1 MSPVL
6 VGRAA
11 ELGVLEDALASA
23 PGAVLVGGEA
33 GLGKTRL
40 IREFAASVGRGRAR
54 VLIGGCLE
62 LGSDGLPFAPFT
74 TVLRG
79 LVRDIGIDGVA
90 ALVPRGDTGCLARLL
105 PEFGEPESDAA
116 TGEERAR
123 LFEVV
128 LTLFERLAE
137 REPVVLVIEDAH
149 WADRST
155 RDLLAFLVRNL
166 SVAPVLIVVTYRSD
180 ELHRAHPL
188 RPLLGGLERVDRVSR
203 LEIGRLARSDVAALV
218 TEVLGHAPPA
228 GLVDRIDARSEGN
241 PLFIEALLDDDG
253 TLACELPES
262 LRDLLLA
269 GVQRLPEETQDVLRD
284 ASGGGTRIEHA
295 LLAAVSGLDDSAL
308 TRVLRPAVAAN
319 VLVVDGDGYAFRHAL
334 IREAV
339 HDDLLPGEYTRLHTR
354 YAEALENDPGLVP
367 SGRLWVELSHHWKAA
382 NDATWALVASWR
394 AAADARKALAYAEC
408 LTMLS
413 RVLHLWDR
421 VPDAAERIGAD
432 HIKVME
438 DAAAAADLAGEYDRG
453 IKFVTAALK
462 EVEAAGDPAACTGEA
477 EADIAETGI
486 DIERWASLLE
496 LRGHMRYEMA
506 RPGFVEDLRA
516 AVKALPAD
524 RPTVLRARALATFAT
539 YVRFSTDIPEAQAAA
554 AESLAIARKLG
565 DPVAEAQALITLFC
579 ADINYSD
586 YTAVT
591 EGTLKEI
598 ERAVDTAGSHRVQL
612 RYYVIK
618 SHFLEGAGRHEE
630 AAAVA
635 AKGKEL
641 AREYGVARTQG
652 TFLCINQAEP
662 LVSLGR
668 WDEAIA
674 VMNHAMEQEPAVTIR
689 TSLLVLSGAV
699 ALARGDLDTARERLE
714 GSREIM
720 RLRMKWRKTQ
730 DYFSSLWL
738 EARLALAEGRPQDVL
753 PAVEHVI
760 EEAGLP
766 DDARYALPVLVA
778 GAAACAEIGA
788 PAAPVL
794 RRIEERAAGLTISG
808 PLQRAHKLVLDA
820 ETSRARGV
828 PDRAGWDRAAAA
840 WEAIGNPYGRAQ
852 ALVRAAEAALAD
864 GDHDAASARLR
875 IAGDAA
881 ADLGAATL
889 AEQVADLQRRT
900 RAPRRTA
907 ADPSAPL
914 GLTPREY
921 EVLRLVAEGRSNRDI
936 AEALFI
942 SVKTASVHVSNILGK
957 LEVANRGEAA
967 ATAHRLALFAGSAG
981 GSAAA
986 GRGSVAGPPP
996 RTPATEPSDH
1006 TGTDVAGLHG
1016 RAPRKHAVL
1025 LLAER
1030 RSATVPAT
1038 AQCAPRIAP
1047 CDGRHTENGGHEFTW

>member
-1 MSPVL
+1 MSARAMSPVL

-11 ELGVLEDALASA
+11 ELGLLEDALASA

-40 IREFAASVGRGRAR
+40 IREFAASVARGGRAR

-90 ALVPRGDTGCLARLL
+90 ALVPRGDTGSLARLL

-116 TGEERAR
+116 SGEERAR

-128 LTLFERLAE
+128 LTLLERLAE

-166 SVAPVLIVVTYRSD
+166 SVAPVLVVVTYRSD

-188 RPLLGGLERVDRVSR
+188 RPLLGGLERVDRVNR
-203 LEIGRLARSDVAALV
+203 LEITRLARSDVAALV
-218 TEVLGHAPPA
+218 TEVLGHAPPP
-228 GLVDRIDARSEGN
+228 GLVERIDARSEGN

-453 IKFVTAALK
+453 LKFATAALK
-462 EVEAAGDPAACTGEA
+462 EVEAAGEDAMDT
-477 EADIAETGI
+477 
-486 DIERWASLLE
+486 ERWAALLE

-506 RPGFVEDLRA
+506 RPGFVDDLRA

-524 RPTVLRARALATFAT
+524 PPTVLRARVLSTFAT

-554 AESLAIARKLG
+554 AESLEIARKLA
-565 DPVAEAQALITLFC
+565 DPVAETQALITLFC
-579 ADINYSD
+579 ADIDYSD
-586 YTAVT
+586 YSATT
-591 EGTLKEI
+591 EATLNEI
-598 ERAVDTAGSHRVQL
+598 ERIATVGGNHRALL

-641 AREYGVARTQG
+641 ALEYGVARTQG

-699 ALARGDLDTARERLE
+699 ALARGDLDTARERLA

-720 RLRMKWRKTQ
+720 RLKMKWLKTQ

-753 PAVEHVI
+753 PAVERVI
-760 EEAGLP
+760 EVAGLP
-766 DDARYALPVLVA
+766 DDARYALPVLIA
-778 GAAACAEIGA
+778 GATACAEIGA
-788 PAAPVL
+788 TAAPML

-808 PLQRAHKLVLDA
+808 PLQRANKLLFDA
-820 ETSRARGV
+820 EAARARGV
-828 PDRAGWDRAAAA
+828 LDQAAWDAAAAA
-840 WEAIGNPYGRAQ
+840 WESLGNRYARAQ
-852 ALVRAAEAALAD
+852 ALVHAAEAALAD
-864 GDHDAASARLR
+864 GDHDAAAGRLR
-875 IAGDAA
+875 IAADAA
-881 ADLGAATL
+881 ADLGAEPL
-889 AEQVADLQRRT
+889 AERVAELLRRT
-900 RAPRRTA
+900 RAPRRGGA
-907 ADPSAPL
+907 EPSAPL

-957 LEVANRGEAA
+957 LDVANRGEAA
-967 ATAHRLALFAGSAG
+967 ATAHRLMLFAGSAG
-981 GSAAA
+981 RSASRSGA
-986 GRGSVAGPPP
+986 GGHGSVAGTPLPDP
-996 RTPATEPSDH
+996 RHRTVGP
-1006 TGTDVAGLHG
+1006 HG
-1016 RAPRKHAVL
+1016 
-1025 LLAER
+1025 
-1030 RSATVPAT
+1030 
-1038 AQCAPRIAP
+1038 
-1047 CDGRHTENGGHEFTW
+1047 N

>member
-11 ELGVLEDALASA
+11 ELAVLEDALASA

-40 IREFAASVGRGRAR
+40 IREFAASVGGGQAR

-90 ALVPRGDTGCLARLL
+90 ALVPRGDTGSLARLL

-116 TGEERAR
+116 SGEERAR

-128 LTLFERLAE
+128 LNLLERLAE

-155 RDLLAFLVRNL
+155 RDLLSFLVRNL

-180 ELHRAHPL
+180 ELYRAHPL

-203 LEIGRLARSDVAALV
+203 LEITRLSRSDVAALV
-218 TEVLGHAPPA
+218 TEVLGQAPPP

-295 LLAAVSGLDDSAL
+295 LLAAVSGLDDAAL

-413 RVLHLWDR
+413 RVLNLWDR

-432 HIKVME
+432 HTKVME

-453 IKFVTAALK
+453 LKFATAALK
-462 EVEAAGDPAACTGEA
+462 EIEAAGEDAM
-477 EADIAETGI
+477 

-506 RPGFVEDLRA
+506 RPGFVDDLRA

-524 RPTVLRARALATFAT
+524 PPTVLRARVLATFAT

-554 AESLAIARKLG
+554 AESLAIARKLA

-579 ADINYSD
+579 ADIDYSD
-586 YTAVT
+586 YSAATQ
-591 EGTLKEI
+591 GTLNEI
-598 ERAVDTAGSHRVQL
+598 ERIVTAAGNHRVLL
-612 RYYVIK
+612 RFYVIK

-635 AKGKEL
+635 AQGKEL

-674 VMNHAMEQEPAVTIR
+674 VMSHAMEQEPAVTIR
-689 TSLLVLSGAV
+689 TSLLVLSGGV
-699 ALARGDLDTARERLE
+699 ALARGDLDTARERLA

-720 RLRMKWRKTQ
+720 RLKMKWLKTQ
-730 DYFSSLWL
+730 DYFSTLWL
-738 EARLALAEGRPQDVL
+738 EARMALAEGRPQDVL
-753 PAVEHVI
+753 APVERVI

-778 GAAACAEIGA
+778 GVTACAEIGA
-788 PAAPVL
+788 SAASTL

-808 PLQRAHKLVLDA
+808 PLQRAHKLVFDA
-820 ETSRARGV
+820 EAARARGV
-828 PDRAGWDRAAAA
+828 LDPAAWDAAAGA
-840 WEAIGNPYGRAQ
+840 WEALGNPYARAQ
-852 ALVRAAEAALAD
+852 ALVHAAEAALAD
-864 GDHDAASARLR
+864 GDHDAADARLR
-875 IAGDAA
+875 IAAGIAA
-881 ADLGAATL
+881 ALGAEPL
-889 AEQVADLQRRT
+889 AEQVAGLLRRT
-900 RAPRRTA
+900 RAPRRGGA
-907 ADPSAPL
+907 EPSAPL

-981 GSAAA
+981 RSAA
-986 GRGSVAGPPP
+986 GRHGSVAGTPLPDP
-996 RTPATEPSDH
+996 RHRTVGP
-1006 TGTDVAGLHG
+1006 HG
-1016 RAPRKHAVL
+1016 
-1025 LLAER
+1025 
-1030 RSATVPAT
+1030 
-1038 AQCAPRIAP
+1038 
-1047 CDGRHTENGGHEFTW
+1047 N

>member
-6 VGRAA
+6 VGRSA
-11 ELGVLEDALASA
+11 ELGVLEDALAAA
-23 PGAVLVGGEA
+23 PGAILVGGEA

-40 IREFAASVGRGRAR
+40 IREFAASVGGTGRAR
-54 VLIGGCLE
+54 VLVGGCLE

-90 ALVPRGDTGCLARLL
+90 ALVPRGDTGSLARLL

-116 TGEERAR
+116 SGEERAR

-128 LTLFERLAE
+128 LTLLDRLAE

-155 RDLLAFLVRNL
+155 RDLLSFLVRNQ
-166 SVAPVLIVVTYRSD
+166 SAAPVMIVVTYRSD
-180 ELHRAHPL
+180 ELHRTHPL
-188 RPLLGGLERVDRVSR
+188 RPLLGGLERVDRVTR
-203 LEIGRLARSDVAALV
+203 LEITRLARSDVAALV
-218 TEVLGHAPPA
+218 TAVLGQAPPP

-295 LLAAVSGLDDSAL
+295 LLAAVSGLDDTAL

-334 IREAV
+334 IREAI

-413 RVLHLWDR
+413 RVLNLWDR
-421 VPDAAERIGAD
+421 VPDAADRIGAD
-432 HIKVME
+432 HVKVME
-438 DAAAAADLAGEYDRG
+438 DAANAADLAGEYDRG

-462 EVEAAGDPAACTGEA
+462 EVEAAGEEA
-477 EADIAETGI
+477 MDT
-486 DIERWASLLE
+486 ERWAELLK

-506 RPGFVEDLRA
+506 RPGFVDDVRA

-524 RPTVLRARALATFAT
+524 PPTVLRARVLSALAT
-539 YVRFSTDIPEAQAAA
+539 YVRFSTDIPEARAAA
-554 AESLAIARKLG
+554 AESLAIARRLA

-579 ADINYSD
+579 ADIDYSEYPD
-586 YTAVT
+586 LST
-591 EGTLKEI
+591 GDTLADV
-598 ERAVDTAGSHRVQL
+598 ERAALASGDHHSVL
-612 RYYVIK
+612 RFYVIK

-635 AKGKEL
+635 AQGKEL
-641 AREYGVARTQG
+641 AGEYGVSRTQG

-668 WDEAIA
+668 WDEALA
-674 VMNHAMEQEPAVTIR
+674 VMNHAMEQEPSVTIR
-689 TSLLVLSGAV
+689 TSLLVLLGGV
-699 ALARGDLDTARERLE
+699 ALARGDLAAARQRL
-714 GSREIM
+714 GGAREIM
-720 RLRMKWRKTQ
+720 QLKMKWLKTQ
-730 DYFSSLWL
+730 DYFSTLWL
-738 EARLALAEGRPQDVL
+738 EARMALAEGRPQDVL
-753 PAVEHVI
+753 PAVEGVI

-778 GAAACAEIGA
+778 GATACAELG
-788 PAAPVL
+788 PSAAPML

-808 PLQRAHKLVLDA
+808 PLQRAHRLTLDA
-820 ETSRARGV
+820 EAARARGV
-828 PDRAGWDRAAAA
+828 LDLAAWDGVAAA
-840 WEAIGNPYGRAQ
+840 WEALGNPFARAQ
-852 ALVRAAEAALAD
+852 ALVHAAEAALAD
-864 GDHDAASARLR
+864 GDHDGATARLR
-875 IAGDAA
+875 IAADAA
-881 ADLGAATL
+881 ADVGAAPL
-889 AEQVADLQRRT
+889 AERVADLLRRT
-900 RAPRRTA
+900 RAPRRGGA
-907 ADPSAPL
+907 EPSAPL

-942 SVKTASVHVSNILGK
+942 SAKTASVHVSNILSK

-967 ATAHRLALFAGSAG
+967 ATAHRLALFAGSREHSASNGRGSSGQGSG
-981 GSAAA
+981 GPGS
-986 GRGSVAGPPP
+986 GERSSSRQGSVAG
-996 RTPATEPSDH
+996 
-1006 TGTDVAGLHG
+1006 
-1016 RAPRKHAVL
+1016 APL
-1025 LLAER
+1025 PD
-1030 RSATVPAT
+1030 S
-1038 AQCAPRIAP
+1038 
-1047 CDGRHTENGGHEFTW
+1047 RH

>member
-11 ELGVLEDALASA
+11 ELAVLEDALAAA
-23 PGAVLVGGEA
+23 PGAVLLGGEA

-40 IREFAASVGRGRAR
+40 IREFAASVAAGGRAR
-54 VLIGGCLE
+54 VLLGGCLE

-90 ALVPRGDTGCLARLL
+90 ALVPRGDTGSLARLL

-116 TGEERAR
+116 SGEERAR

-128 LTLFERLAE
+128 LTLLERLAE

-155 RDLLAFLVRNL
+155 RDLLSFLVRNL
-166 SVAPVLIVVTYRSD
+166 SVAPVLVVVTYRSD

-188 RPLLGGLERVDRVSR
+188 RPLLGGLERVERVSR
-203 LEIGRLARSDVAALV
+203 LEIARLSRSDVAALV
-218 TEVLGHAPPA
+218 TEVLGHAPPP

-295 LLAAVSGLDDSAL
+295 LLAAVSGLDDAAL

-354 YAEALENDPGLVP
+354 YAQALEDDPGLVP

-453 IKFVTAALK
+453 LKFATAALK
-462 EVEAAGDPAACTGEA
+462 EVEAAGEDA
-477 EADIAETGI
+477 I

-496 LRGHMRYEMA
+496 LRGHMRYETA
-506 RPGFVEDLRA
+506 RPGFVDDLRA

-524 RPTVLRARALATFAT
+524 PPTVLRSRVLATFAR

-554 AESLAIARKLG
+554 AESLAIARKLA

-579 ADINYSD
+579 ADIDYSD
-586 YTAVT
+586 HSTAT
-591 EGTLKEI
+591 EGTLNEI
-598 ERAVDTAGSHRVQL
+598 ERIVTGAGDHRVLL

-630 AAAVA
+630 AEAVA
-635 AKGKEL
+635 ARGKEL

-699 ALARGDLDTARERLE
+699 ALARGDLATARERLA
-714 GSREIM
+714 GSSEIM
-720 RLRMKWRKTQ
+720 RLKMKWLKTQ
-730 DYFSSLWL
+730 DYFATLWL
-738 EARLALAEGRPQDVL
+738 EARMALAEGRPQDVL
-753 PAVEHVI
+753 APVERVI

-778 GAAACAEIGA
+778 GVTACTEIGA
-788 PAAPVL
+788 PAASVL

-808 PLQRAHKLVLDA
+808 PLQRAHKLVFDA
-820 ETSRARGV
+820 EAARARGV
-828 PDRAGWDRAAAA
+828 LDLAAWGAAAAA
-840 WEAIGNPYGRAQ
+840 WEGLGNPYARAQ

-864 GDHDAASARLR
+864 GDHDAASARLETA
-875 IAGDAA
+875 AGIA
-881 ADLGAATL
+881 ADLRAEPL
-889 AEQVADLQRRT
+889 AEQVADLLRRT
-900 RAPRRTA
+900 RAPRRGGA
-907 ADPSAPL
+907 EASAPM

-957 LEVANRGEAA
+957 LDVANRGEAA
-967 ATAHRLALFAGSAG
+967 ATAHRLALFAAG
-981 GSAAA
+981 RAGADGHGSAA
-986 GRGSVAGPPP
+986 G
-996 RTPATEPSDH
+996 
-1006 TGTDVAGLHG
+1006 
-1016 RAPRKHAVL
+1016 APL
-1025 LLAER
+1025 PDSR
-1030 RSATVPAT
+1030 R
-1038 AQCAPRIAP
+1038 
-1047 CDGRHTENGGHEFTW
+1047 